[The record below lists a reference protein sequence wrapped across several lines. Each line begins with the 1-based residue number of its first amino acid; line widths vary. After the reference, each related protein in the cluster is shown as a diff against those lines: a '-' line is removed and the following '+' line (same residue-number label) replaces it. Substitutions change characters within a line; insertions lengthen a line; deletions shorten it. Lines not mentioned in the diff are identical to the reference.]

1 MIYKK
6 LRSDRNHGS
15 MKKQIYFTQV
25 GFDFEGSVYLPYAAG
40 AMASYALAQE
50 DLAAEYEFPAF
61 IFRREKVASVLE
73 KIRDPYIAAF
83 SCSVW
88 NMEFNKT
95 VAALVKEKYPDCIVI
110 FGGHSVRENSPQL
123 LEEAPYINVL
133 MYGEGEQTFVNLLRA
148 LPSGDLKDVPN
159 LAFRQGGDIILTER
173 AYYYDLAKYPSPYC
187 SGIFDPI
194 IEAEPETDF
203 LAVIETNRGCPY
215 SCAYC
220 DWCAGHKMRFFPME
234 KVLDEIRWLA
244 EHRVEYI
251 FCGDSNF
258 GMFDRDVEIAKAL
271 VETKR
276 RYGYPKVF
284 RPCYEKNSAD
294 RVFEI
299 CRILNS
305 EGMDKGATMA
315 YQTLSPEAL
324 KNIGRKNLT
333 LEHFSGLVRRY
344 NEAGIP
350 CYSELI
356 LGLPGETKESFCR
369 GICRL
374 LESGQHNSLSVYHC
388 EMLPNSDMSDPAYIK
403 QHGIEVIKVPFN
415 HIHSAINR
423 SEEVQEYSYLV
434 RATGTMSRDDWV
446 GANLFSVCVQCFHS
460 LGLLRCFSLY
470 LTAEGI
476 VSYYDFFSELLAF
489 ILSSDGMLGKIWRGF
504 REKYESS
511 LSGDWNYHR
520 DVFGNVTWFFEE
532 GAFLECVY
540 SYDAVMEELLPFLR
554 RFSIPQNIFEGLL
567 AFQRAMVRKPF
578 DREAAVPFRYDFY
591 SYFETVTDGGY
602 APLEKKEIV
611 LTVRPRKVYDDVAE
625 YAKETVWFGRRRG
638 ATVYRGKEWQAKK
651 ARS

>member
-1 MIYKK
+1 
-6 LRSDRNHGS
+6 
-15 MKKQIYFTQV
+15 MKKKVYFTQV
-25 GFDFEGSVYLPYAAG
+25 GFDFSGSVYLPYAAG
-40 AMASYALAQE
+40 TMVAYALAQE
-50 DLAAEYEFPAF
+50 DLSAEYEFPAF
-61 IFRREKVASVLE
+61 IFRREKVAAVLD
-73 KIRDPYIAAF
+73 KIKDPYIAAF

-95 VAALVKEKYPDCIVI
+95 IAARIKARYPDCFVI
-110 FGGHSVRENSPQL
+110 FGGHSVREDSSQL
-123 LEEAPYINVL
+123 LEEEPYIDIL

-148 LPSGDLKDVPN
+148 LPTGDLSSVPN
-159 LAFRQGGDIILTER
+159 IAFRRQGEVAFTQREC
-173 AYYYDLAKYPSPYC
+173 YYDLSLFPSPYS
-187 SGIFDPI
+187 SGLFD
-194 IEAEPETDF
+194 ELVAAEPETDF
-203 LAVIETNRGCPY
+203 LAVLETNRGCPY

-220 DWCAGHKMRFFPME
+220 DWCAGHRVRHFPME

-258 GMFDRDVEIAKAL
+258 GMFDRDVEIARAL

-276 RYGYPKVF
+276 QYGYPKVF

-344 NEAGIP
+344 REAGIP

-388 EMLPNSDMSDPAYIK
+388 EMLPNSDMSDPAYVK
-403 QHGIEVIKVPFN
+403 KHGIEVIKVPFN

-434 RATGTMSRDDWV
+434 RATNTLSRDDWV
-446 GANLFSVCVQCFHS
+446 YANLFSVCVQCFHS
-460 LGLLRCFSLY
+460 LGLLRCFSMY
-470 LTAEGI
+470 LTAQGV
-476 VSYYDFFSELLAF
+476 VSYYDFFKELLDYLMASEGR
-489 ILSSDGMLGKIWRGF
+489 IGSLWRSF
-504 REKYESS
+504 QEKYENS
-511 LSGDWNYHR
+511 LTGDWNYHR

-532 GAFLECVY
+532 GAFLEFVC
-540 SYDAVMEELLPFLR
+540 DFDNFFAELAPFLR
-554 RFSIPQNIFEGLL
+554 RFAIKEEIFDEMLKY
-567 AFQRAMVRKPF
+567 QRAVVRKPR
-578 DREAAVPFRYDFY
+578 DREETVRFRYDFHP
-591 SYFETVTDGGY
+591 YFEKAAEGEYLPLERKDITVTFRPY
-602 APLEKKEIV
+602 KK
-611 LTVRPRKVYDDVAE
+611 YDDVAE
-625 YAKETVWFGRRRG
+625 YARETVWFGRRKG
-638 ATVYRGKEWQAKK
+638 ATVYRGTELQLRA
-651 ARS
+651 ADR